1 MAIIVDSESSN
12 SASKNLPSRRS
23 SPAPNYLPKEDTT
36 PTTLISNFSNSHNHE
51 LGPLPGTASH
61 QQASGIMSLNSNDP
75 SLTGGVLIGKSANDK
90 GRGDPTEQNR
100 AGPKIAKESPFSKEE
115 MKSEHLRNKPNL
127 NFSISNILNKE
138 SNLMHSLRDNIL
150 SGKFWLWR
158 TIRQLS

>member
-12 SASKNLPSRRS
+12 SASKNLPPRRS
-23 SPAPNYLPKEDTT
+23 SPAPNCLPKEDTT
-36 PTTLISNFSNSHNHE
+36 PTNLISNISNSHNHE

-75 SLTGGVLIGKSANDK
+75 SLIGGVPIGKSANDK
-90 GRGDPTEQNR
+90 GRGLDPTEQNR
-100 AGPKIAKESPFSKEE
+100 AGTKIAKESPFSKEE

-127 NFSISNILNKE
+127 NFSISSILNKE

-150 SGKFWLWR
+150 SGKF
-158 TIRQLS
+158 